1 MVSSYRPKQVGIFHP
16 TRLKR
21 RKEDTMTHLTQ
32 RFQEDLQL
40 AGYAKRSIQSYV
52 SAVLRLQRF
61 YNKNLEDITEEDLR
75 QYWLC
80 CQSEFGWSAATL
92 RISYAGIQH
101 FFTKTLVRSW
111 NIFREIKWKREQKLP
126 TILSLKEVRRIVY
139 ALPTQ
144 QSHTF
149 YLTLYSLGLR
159 LREATTLQVKDILS
173 DRGLV
178 HIHAGKG
185 ALDRMIPLPK
195 ITLLTLREYY
205 KTHRNPK
212 WIFPAL
218 GRNGGKDAGITKDH
232 VSDSGVQGVLRS
244 TLKRLKIK
252 KHVHPHVFRHA
263 YATHLLEANIPI
275 RHVQKILGHKT
286 LQSTMVYLHVTTQAQ
301 VDSHDR
307 IAKVMQGV
315 LS

>member
-1 MVSSYRPKQVGIFHP
+1 MSHLI
-16 TRLKR
+16 KR
-21 RKEDTMTHLTQ
+21 FK
-32 RFQEDLQL
+32 EDLQL
-40 AGYAKRSIQSYV
+40 AGYAKRSTESYV
-52 SAVLRLQRF
+52 SSILRLQRF
-61 YNKNLEDITEEDLR
+61 YNKPLEDITEEDLR

-101 FFTKTLVRSW
+101 FFTRTLVRSW
-111 NIFREIKWKREQKLP
+111 NIFNEIKWRREETLP
-126 TILSLKEVRRIVY
+126 TILSLQEVRKIIY

-144 QSHTF
+144 QSRTF
-149 YLTLYSLGLR
+149 YLALYSMGLR
-159 LREATTLQVKDILS
+159 LREATTLQVSDILS

-178 HIHAGKG
+178 HIHGGKG
-185 ALDRMIPLPK
+185 ALDRMVPLPK
-195 ITLLTLREYY
+195 ITLSALREYY

-218 GRNGGKDAGITKDH
+218 GHNNGKDAGSAGDH
-232 VSDSGVQGVLRS
+232 VSDSGVQGTLRN
-244 TLKRLKIK
+244 TLKRLGFK

-275 RHVQKILGHKT
+275 RHVQQILGHKT
-286 LQSTMVYLHVTTQAQ
+286 LQSTMIYLHVTTQAQ
-301 VDSHDR
+301 TDSHER
-307 IAKVMQGV
+307 VSQLMHGV

>member
-1 MVSSYRPKQVGIFHP
+1 MNHLI
-16 TRLKR
+16 KR
-21 RKEDTMTHLTQ
+21 FK
-32 RFQEDLQL
+32 EDLQL
-40 AGYAKRSIQSYV
+40 AGYAKRSIESYV

-61 YNKNLEDITEEDLR
+61 YNKPLEDITEEQLR

-111 NIFREIKWKREQKLP
+111 TIFNDIKWKREQTLP
-126 TILSLKEVRRIVY
+126 TILSLQEVKKIIY

-149 YLTLYSLGLR
+149 YLALYSMGLR

-178 HIHAGKG
+178 HIRGGKG
-185 ALDRMIPLPK
+185 ALDRMVPLPN
-195 ITLLTLREYY
+195 ITLYALREYY
-205 KTHRNPK
+205 RTHRNPQ

-218 GRNGGKDAGITKDH
+218 GRNGGKDAQFAKTH

-244 TLKRLKIK
+244 TIKRLNIK

-286 LQSTMVYLHVTTQAQ
+286 LQSTMIYLHVTTQAQ
-301 VDSHDR
+301 TDSYAR
-307 IAKVMQGV
+307 VAQLMQGV

>member
-1 MVSSYRPKQVGIFHP
+1 MVSSYRLAGRYLLPDKV
-16 TRLKR
+16 KR
-21 RKEDTMTHLTQ
+21 RKEDTMNDLIK
-32 RFQEDLQL
+32 RFREDLLL
-40 AGYAKRSIQSYV
+40 AGYAKRSTQSYV
-52 SAVLRLQRF
+52 SSVLRLQRF
-61 YNKNLEDITEEDLR
+61 YNKKVEDITEEDLR

-80 CQSEFGWSAATL
+80 CQDEFGWSAASL

-101 FFTKTLVRSW
+101 FFTRTLVRSR
-111 NIFREIKWKREQKLP
+111 NIFHEIKWKRENTLP
-126 TILSLKEVRRIVY
+126 TILSLQEVRKIID
-139 ALPTQ
+139 ALPTL

-159 LREATTLQVKDILS
+159 LREATTLQVRDILS

-185 ALDRMIPLPK
+185 ALDRMVPLPE
-195 ITLLTLREYY
+195 ITLSALRKYY
-205 KTHRNPK
+205 VTHRNPQ

-218 GRNGGKDAGITKDH
+218 GHNGGRDAGSATTH
-232 VSDSGVQGVLRS
+232 VSDSGVQGALQR
-244 TLKRLKIK
+244 TLQRLGFK

-301 VDSHDR
+301 TDSHAR
-307 IAKVMQGV
+307 VSQVMQGV

>member
-1 MVSSYRPKQVGIFHP
+1 MNDLI
-16 TRLKR
+16 KR
-21 RKEDTMTHLTQ
+21 FK
-32 RFQEDLQL
+32 EDLQL
-40 AGYAKRSIQSYV
+40 AGYAKRSIESYV
-52 SAVLRLQRF
+52 SSVLRLQRF
-61 YNKNLEDITEEDLR
+61 YNQPLENITEEQLR

-101 FFTKTLVRSW
+101 FFSKTLVRSW
-111 NIFREIKWKREQKLP
+111 KIFNDIKWRREQTLP
-126 TILSLKEVRRIVY
+126 TILSLQEVRQIID
-139 ALPTQ
+139 ALPTL

-159 LREATTLQVKDILS
+159 LREATTLQVTDILS

-178 HIHAGKG
+178 HIHGGKG
-185 ALDRMIPLPK
+185 AQDRMAPLPPV
-195 ITLLTLREYY
+195 TLSALRKYY
-205 KTHRNPK
+205 GTHHNPR

-218 GRNGGKDAGITKDH
+218 GRNGGKDAQFAKTH
-232 VSDSGVQGVLRS
+232 VSDSGVQGVLR
-244 TLKRLKIK
+244 TTVNRLGIK

-301 VDSHDR
+301 TDSHTR
-307 IAKVMQGV
+307 VAQVMQGV

>member
-1 MVSSYRPKQVGIFHP
+1 MSTII
-16 TRLKR
+16 KR
-21 RKEDTMTHLTQ
+21 FT
-32 RFQEDLQL
+32 EDLQL
-40 AGYAKRSIQSYV
+40 AGYATRSTQSYV
-52 SAVLRLQRF
+52 SSVLRLQRF
-61 YNKNLEDITEEDLR
+61 YNKPLEDITEEDLR

-101 FFTKTLVRSW
+101 LFTRTLVRSW
-111 NIFREIKWKREQKLP
+111 NIFSEIKWKREETLP
-126 TILSLKEVRRIVY
+126 TILSLQEVRRIID
-139 ALPTQ
+139 ALPTL

-149 YLTLYSLGLR
+149 YLALYSLGLR
-159 LREATTLQVKDILS
+159 LREATTLQVRDILS

-178 HIHAGKG
+178 HIHTGKG
-185 ALDRMIPLPK
+185 ALDRMVPLPK
-195 ITLLTLREYY
+195 ITLLTLRNYY
-205 KTHRNPK
+205 KTHCNPQ

-218 GRNGGKDAGITKDH
+218 GHNGGKDARCAKDH

-244 TLKRLKIK
+244 TLKRLRFK
-252 KHVHPHVFRHA
+252 KHVHPHIFRHA

-286 LQSTMVYLHVTTQAQ
+286 LKSTMVYLHVTTQAQ
-301 VDSHDR
+301 EDSHER
-307 IAKVMQGV
+307 VSQVMQGV

>member
-1 MVSSYRPKQVGIFHP
+1 MSNLI
-16 TRLKR
+16 KR
-21 RKEDTMTHLTQ
+21 FKEDLH
-32 RFQEDLQL
+32 L
-40 AGYAKRSIQSYV
+40 AGYAERSIQSYT
-52 SAVLRLQRF
+52 SAVLKLQRF
-61 YNKNLEDITEEDLR
+61 YNKPLEDISEEQLR

-111 NIFREIKWKREQKLP
+111 NIFKDIKWKREQTLP
-126 TILSLKEVRRIVY
+126 TILSLEEVRKIIY
-139 ALPTQ
+139 ALPTA
-144 QSHTF
+144 QSRTF
-149 YLTLYSLGLR
+149 YLTLYSMGLR

-185 ALDRMIPLPK
+185 SRDRTVPLPK
-195 ITLLTLREYY
+195 ITLLALREYY
-205 KTHRNPK
+205 KTHHNPK

-218 GRNGGKDAGITKDH
+218 GRNGGKNAQYEKKH

-244 TLKRLKIK
+244 TLKRLKFK

-286 LQSTMVYLHVTTQAQ
+286 LKSTMIYLHVTTQAQ
-301 VDSHDR
+301 VDSNDKVS
-307 IAKVMQGV
+307 KVMQGV

>member
-1 MVSSYRPKQVGIFHP
+1 MVSSYRLAGRYLLPDKV
-16 TRLKR
+16 KR
-21 RKEDTMTHLTQ
+21 RKEDTMSALIK
-32 RFQEDLQL
+32 RFKEDLQL
-40 AGYAKRSIQSYV
+40 AGYAKRSIESYAG
-52 SAVLRLQRF
+52 SVLRLQRF

-80 CQSEFGWSAATL
+80 CQTDFGWSPASL
-92 RISYAGIQH
+92 RISYSGIQH
-101 FFTKTLVRSW
+101 FFTRTLVRSW
-111 NIFREIKWKREQKLP
+111 NIFDEIKWKREQKLP
-126 TILSLKEVRRIVY
+126 TILSLQEVKKIIY
-139 ALPTQ
+139 ALPTL

-185 ALDRMIPLPK
+185 ALDRMVPLPK
-195 ITLLTLREYY
+195 ITLLALREYY
-205 KTHRNPK
+205 KTHYNPQ

-218 GRNGGKDAGITKDH
+218 GHDGGKNARYANAP
-232 VSDSGVQGVLRS
+232 VSDSGVQGVLQR
-244 TLKRLKIK
+244 TLKRLGFK
-252 KHVHPHVFRHA
+252 KHIHPHVFRHA

-275 RHVQKILGHKT
+275 RHVQKILGHKS
-286 LQSTMVYLHVTTQAQ
+286 LQSTMVYLHVTTLAQ
-301 VDSHDR
+301 NDSHAR
-307 IAKVMQGV
+307 VAQVMQGV

>member
-1 MVSSYRPKQVGIFHP
+1 MSDLI
-16 TRLKR
+16 KR
-21 RKEDTMTHLTQ
+21 FR
-32 RFQEDLQL
+32 EDLQL
-40 AGYAKRSIQSYV
+40 AGYAKRSTESYV
-52 SAVLRLQRF
+52 SSVLRLQRF
-61 YNKNLEDITEEDLR
+61 YNKPLEDITEEDLR

-80 CQSEFGWSAATL
+80 CQSQFGWSAATL

-101 FFTKTLVRSW
+101 FFTKTLVRAW
-111 NIFREIKWKREQKLP
+111 NIFDEIKWKREQTLP
-126 TILSLKEVRRIVY
+126 TILSLQEVRKIIY
-139 ALPTQ
+139 ALPTL

-149 YLTLYSLGLR
+149 YMTLYSPGLR
-159 LREATTLQVKDILS
+159 LREATTLQVGDILS

-185 ALDRMIPLPK
+185 ALDRMVPLPK
-195 ITLLTLREYY
+195 ITLLTLRKYY

-218 GRNGGKDAGITKDH
+218 GHNGGKDARFAKDH
-232 VSDSGVQGVLRS
+232 VSDSGVQGVLQR
-244 TLKRLKIK
+244 TLKYLGFK
-252 KHVHPHVFRHA
+252 KHVQPHVFRHA

-286 LQSTMVYLHVTTQAQ
+286 LKSTMIYLHVTTQAQ
-301 VDSHDR
+301 TDSHE
-307 IAKVMQGV
+307 KVSQVIQGV

>member
-1 MVSSYRPKQVGIFHP
+1 MVPSYRLAGRYLLPDKV
-16 TRLKR
+16 KR
-21 RKEDTMTHLTQ
+21 RKEDTMSTIIK
-32 RFQEDLQL
+32 RFTEDLQL
-40 AGYAKRSIQSYV
+40 AGYATRSTQSYV
-52 SAVLRLQRF
+52 SSVLRLQRF
-61 YNKNLEDITEEDLR
+61 YNKPLEDITEEDLR

-80 CQSEFGWSAATL
+80 CHSEFGWSAATL

-101 FFTKTLVRSW
+101 FFTRTLVRSW
-111 NIFREIKWKREQKLP
+111 NIFHEIKWKRDETLP
-126 TILSLKEVRRIVY
+126 TILSLKEVRTIID
-139 ALPTQ
+139 ALPTL

-159 LREATTLQVKDILS
+159 LREATTLQVRDILS

-178 HIHAGKG
+178 HIHGGKG
-185 ALDRMIPLPK
+185 ALDRMVPLPK
-195 ITLLTLREYY
+195 ITLLTLRTYY
-205 KTHRNPK
+205 TTHRNPQ

-218 GRNGGKDAGITKDH
+218 GHNGGKDAQCAKDH

-244 TLKRLKIK
+244 TLKRLRFK

-263 YATHLLEANIPI
+263 YATHLLEATIPI

-286 LQSTMVYLHVTTQAQ
+286 LKSTMMYLHVTTLAQ
-301 VDSHDR
+301 EDSHER
-307 IAKVMQGV
+307 VSQVMQGV

>member
-1 MVSSYRPKQVGIFHP
+1 MNKLIN
-16 TRLKR
+16 
-21 RKEDTMTHLTQ
+21 
-32 RFQEDLQL
+32 RFKEDLQL
-40 AGYAKRSIQSYV
+40 SGYAKRSIDSYASSV
-52 SAVLRLQRF
+52 IRLQRF
-61 YNKNLEDITEEDLR
+61 YNKPLEDITEEDLR

-80 CQSEFGWSAATL
+80 CQNDFGWSAASL
-92 RISYAGIQH
+92 RISYSGIQH
-101 FFTKTLVRSW
+101 FFNKTLVQRW
-111 NIFREIKWKREQKLP
+111 DIFNNIKWQREEKLP
-126 TILSLKEVRRIVY
+126 TILSLQEVKKIIY

-149 YLTLYSLGLR
+149 YLTLYSMGLR
-159 LREATTLQVKDILS
+159 LREATNLQVGDILS

-178 HIHAGKG
+178 HIRGGKG
-185 ALDRMIPLPK
+185 GLDRTVPLPK
-195 ITLLTLREYY
+195 ITLTAMREYY

-218 GRNGGKDAGITKDH
+218 GHDNGKNSGTAKGHIT
-232 VSDSGVQGVLRS
+232 DSGVQGVLRS
-244 TLKRLKIK
+244 TLQKLNFK

-286 LQSTMVYLHVTTQAQ
+286 LTSTMIYLHVTTLAEEDSNEKVAQ
-301 VDSHDR
+301 L
-307 IAKVMQGV
+307 MQGV

>member
-1 MVSSYRPKQVGIFHP
+1 MSDLI
-16 TRLKR
+16 KR
-21 RKEDTMTHLTQ
+21 FR
-32 RFQEDLQL
+32 EDLQL
-40 AGYAKRSIQSYV
+40 AGYAKRSTESYA
-52 SAVLRLQRF
+52 SSVLRLQRF
-61 YNKNLEDITEEDLR
+61 YNKPLEDITEEDLR

-92 RISYAGIQH
+92 RISYAGVQH
-101 FFTKTLVRSW
+101 FFTRTLPRPW
-111 NIFREIKWKREQKLP
+111 NIFNEIKWKREQTLP
-126 TILSLKEVRRIVY
+126 TILSLEEVRRIIY
-139 ALPTQ
+139 ALPTL

-185 ALDRMIPLPK
+185 ALDRMVPLPK
-195 ITLLTLREYY
+195 ITLFTLRKYY
-205 KTHRNPK
+205 KTHLNPK

-218 GRNGGKDAGITKDH
+218 GHNGGKDARFARDH
-232 VSDSGVQGVLRS
+232 VSDSGVQGVLQR
-244 TLKRLKIK
+244 TLKRLGFK

-286 LQSTMVYLHVTTQAQ
+286 LKSTMIYLHVTTQAQ
-301 VDSHDR
+301 KDSHKR
-307 IAKVMQGV
+307 VARVMQGV

>member
-1 MVSSYRPKQVGIFHP
+1 MSDLI
-16 TRLKR
+16 KR
-21 RKEDTMTHLTQ
+21 FK
-32 RFQEDLQL
+32 EDLQL
-40 AGYAKRSIQSYV
+40 AGYAKRSTGSYV
-52 SAVLRLQRF
+52 SSVIRLQRF
-61 YNKNLEDITEEDLR
+61 YNKKFEDITEEDLR

-80 CQSEFGWSAATL
+80 CQNEFGWSAATL

-111 NIFREIKWKREQKLP
+111 NIFSEIKWKREETLP
-126 TILSLKEVRRIVY
+126 TILSLQEVKKIINE
-139 ALPTQ
+139 LPTQ

-159 LREATTLQVKDILS
+159 LREATTLQIKDILS

-178 HIHAGKG
+178 HIHGGKG
-185 ALDRMIPLPK
+185 GMDRTVPLPT
-195 ITLLTLREYY
+195 ITLTALREYY
-205 KTHRNPK
+205 KTHFNPK

-218 GRNGGKDAGITKDH
+218 GRNGGKDARFAKTH

-244 TLKRLKIK
+244 TLKRLGFK

-286 LQSTMVYLHVTTQAQ
+286 LKSTMIYLHVTTLAEEDSNERVAQ
-301 VDSHDR
+301 L
-307 IAKVMQGV
+307 MQGV

>member
-1 MVSSYRPKQVGIFHP
+1 MSNLI
-16 TRLKR
+16 KR
-21 RKEDTMTHLTQ
+21 FK
-32 RFQEDLQL
+32 EDLQL
-40 AGYAKRSIQSYV
+40 AGYAKRSTESYV
-52 SAVLRLQRF
+52 SSVLRLQRF
-61 YNKNLEDITEEDLR
+61 YNKPLEDITEEDLR

-80 CQSEFGWSAATL
+80 CQTDFGWSAASL

-101 FFTKTLVRSW
+101 FFTRTLVRSW
-111 NIFREIKWKREQKLP
+111 KIFSEIKWKREETLP
-126 TILSLKEVRRIVY
+126 TILSLQEVRKIID

-144 QSHTF
+144 QSRTF

-159 LREATTLQVKDILS
+159 LREATTLQVRDMLS

-185 ALDRMIPLPK
+185 GMDRMVPLPG
-195 ITLLTLREYY
+195 ITLSALREYY
-205 KTHRNPK
+205 KTHHNPK

-218 GRNGGKDAGITKDH
+218 GHNNGKDAQFAEDH
-232 VSDSGVQGVLRS
+232 ISDSGVQGALRS
-244 TLKRLKIK
+244 TLKKLGFK

-275 RHVQKILGHKT
+275 RHVQDILGHKT
-286 LQSTMVYLHVTTQAQ
+286 LKSTMIYLHVTTLAQ
-301 VDSHDR
+301 EDSHER
-307 IAKVMQGV
+307 VAQVMQGV